1 MKAGWGPFS
10 QFKQLPLIT
19 PLIGGRGRRGVGK
32 GTGVGLLVQGLSKS
46 SGLWPGRLR
55 VEEYLAEPEGHLSS
69 AREAS
74 NQGRKFQRKELS
86 GYLLVAKV
94 QPRGYCSQQP
104 WGCRSQRRNPRCHG
118 YSHHAGY
125 FEEAGENPVSRAAVS
140 RACTTTEQGPC
151 QARGGLL
158 VSQTPH
164 KRKEKSPGFRA
175 RDPERVLT
183 DLRGLIRAVWTVPF
197 PITSPALRDAGDLV
211 SAGKLLRAARFRG

>member
-164 KRKEKSPGFRA
+164 KKEREKPRVQSEGPRKGTYRSQGPHQSRL
-175 RDPERVLT
+175 DS
-183 DLRGLIRAVWTVPF
+183 PF
-197 PITSPALRDAGDLV
+197 PHHIASPSRC
-211 SAGKLLRAARFRG
+211 R